1 MGQKDVNYLLFDI
14 GNTSFHIYY
23 SKNSKLYT
31 IRGEDN
37 LKELFLKD
45 KFEKDSSIYISYVN
59 TTKLN
64 QLIKLLYEF
73 EFKNY
78 HVIDSSK
85 LNDKIK
91 QLGYEID
98 NLDVLGEDMLFDVLG
113 ADSTSLVV
121 DYGTASKLI
130 LLDDKKKLV
139 GGSIGPGL
147 KLINRSLD
155 VSTEKLE
162 TFKVNIPPSLFSLK
176 TDEAINSNTTF
187 GEAFKIIGY
196 YNKCKQ
202 NYHLLKLII
211 SGGDGKIIKEAL
223 NKLGFY
229 EFEEDE
235 LIIFK
240 GMSKVLDLNIDFNLY
255 KKGE

>member
-1 MGQKDVNYLLFDI
+1 MGQKDVSYLLFDI

-23 SKNSKLYT
+23 SKNSNLYT

-37 LKELFLKD
+37 LKELFLKE
-45 KFEKDSSIYISYVN
+45 KFEKESLIYISYVN
-59 TTKLN
+59 TIKLN
-64 QLIKLLYEF
+64 QLIKLLNQN

-78 HVIDSSK
+78 TIIDSSK
-85 LNDKIK
+85 LDKKIK
-91 QLGYEID
+91 ELGYQID

-113 ADSTSLVV
+113 VDSTCLVV

-130 LLDDKKKLV
+130 LLDENKKLV

-147 KLINRSLD
+147 RLINRSLD

-162 TFKVNIPPSLFSLK
+162 TFKVDVPPYLFSLR
-176 TDEAINSNTTF
+176 TDEAINSNTTY

-202 NYHLLKLII
+202 DYPLLKLII
-211 SGGDGKIIKEAL
+211 SGGDGKIIKASL
-223 NKLGFY
+223 NKLNFY
-229 EFEEDE
+229 EFEFDE

-240 GMSKVLDLNIDFNLY
+240 GISKVFDLNIDFRKY
-255 KKGE
+255 EGK